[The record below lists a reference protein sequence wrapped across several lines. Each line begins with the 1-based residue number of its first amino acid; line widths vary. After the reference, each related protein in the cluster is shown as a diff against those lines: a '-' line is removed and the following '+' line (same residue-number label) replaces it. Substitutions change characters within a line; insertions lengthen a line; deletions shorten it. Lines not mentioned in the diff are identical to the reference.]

1 MVSGAS
7 RSPAHT
13 ASTWGQGLELAGI
26 AGSHRIC
33 TLGLD
38 LAGIAGLVE
47 WRCMMHALAALT
59 IEQSLTQCTYLPKY
73 RDRVG
78 THTYLQLA

>member
-1 MVSGAS
+1 M
-7 RSPAHT
+7 
-13 ASTWGQGLELAGI
+13 ELAGL
-26 AGSHRIC
+26 AGSNMIY

-47 WRCMMHALAALT
+47 WRRMMHALAALT
-59 IEQSLTQCTYLPKY
+59 IEQSLTQCTYLLKY

-78 THTYLQLA
+78 THTYSLATCVSM